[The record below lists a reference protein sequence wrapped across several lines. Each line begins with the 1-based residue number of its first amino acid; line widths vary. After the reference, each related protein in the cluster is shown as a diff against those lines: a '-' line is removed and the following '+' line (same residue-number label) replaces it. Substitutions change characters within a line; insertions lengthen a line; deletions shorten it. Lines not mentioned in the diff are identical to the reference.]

1 MLVRSTSLATF
12 KACPRK
18 AYYRYHLGLVRK
30 GSNNTDTGFGKAVHL
45 GIETYHKTGSLA
57 VAIEQCQ
64 TIVFPPNKNKNM
76 QSAVALL
83 HVYAA
88 GNKISMIDLEVKFEK
103 PFGKHIWRG
112 TVDGRGVYLVDNR
125 IYIIE
130 HKTTNPRYLQYKPN
144 DQFIGYFYIMRDEF
158 EDLAG
163 ILVNNLNPEKIEVIR
178 SPVIYS
184 DAELAQ
190 WYDETTQVLDYYD
203 SCLRNDSFPR
213 NPGSCFDYNRQCS
226 FFELC
231 QDGLHNRALIGA
243 LFDESTEAKELSW

>member
-18 AYYRYHLGLVRK
+18 CYYRYHLGLVRK

-88 GNKISMIDLEVKFEK
+88 GNKISMIDLEVEFEK
-103 PFGKHIWRG
+103 PFGSHTWRG
-112 TVDGRGVYLVDNR
+112 KVDGRGVYLVDGR
-125 IYIIE
+125 TYIIE

-144 DQFIGYFYIMRDEF
+144 DQFIGYFYLMRPDF

-163 ILVNNLNPEKIEVIR
+163 ILINNLNPEKIECIR
-178 SPVIYS
+178 SPIVYS
-184 DAELAQ
+184 EDEIEQ
-190 WYDETTQVLDYYD
+190 WVSETTQVLDYYA
-203 SCLRNDSFPR
+203 SCLTQDRFPR
-213 NPGSCFDYNRQCS
+213 NPGSCFDYNRPCA
-226 FFELC
+226 FLELC
-231 QDGLHNRALIGA
+231 QDGLSHPYLIDA